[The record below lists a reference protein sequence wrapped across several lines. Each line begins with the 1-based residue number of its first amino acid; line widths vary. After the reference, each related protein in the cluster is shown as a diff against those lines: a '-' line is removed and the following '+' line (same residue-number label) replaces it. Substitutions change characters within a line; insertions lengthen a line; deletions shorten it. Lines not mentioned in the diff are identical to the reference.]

1 MRKRA
6 PALALAVVAALALP
20 SFAQTPTPESWKSAV
35 DRVLKEQAR
44 AIGSGDEAAFRST
57 IAGGDPAF
65 VRRSLT
71 MFQRLRALPVA
82 RLDFRRDPNGFEDLA
97 RALPRTVRGNEVH
110 LVQVVQRLWLR
121 GFDRDPDVEG
131 AFLTVVRRGSR
142 WTIFDDEDVDD
153 LGLQSARGLWD
164 FGPLR
169 LARGANTL
177 ALFHPVDR
185 GAATRMLEDLRRG
198 IARTKRAWPY
208 PWDGR
213 VVLAVPDSAA
223 ELERIFQSTFDLSP
237 FVAFTS
243 SSVERTPSGWRL
255 SGHRIYV
262 QPDNFF
268 RYGATQRMTYLGHE
282 LLHYATRAYSGPFV
296 PAWFEEGVA
305 QFYGEPPR
313 SLPTLARRVVTRTF
327 DGRLPE
333 DWEFTVGSK
342 ADIQNSYEESLSFA
356 AYLADRFGRGAPAR
370 LYRAL
375 GATPPESPGTAR
387 YHLDR
392 VARSV
397 LGATFASLE
406 LDWAAAVRGR
416 SAG

>member
-1 MRKRA
+1 MRRK
-6 PALALAVVAALALP
+6 ALAFALAAVIACGIP
-20 SFAQTPTPESWKSAV
+20 AFAQTPGAGSWRSATQ
-35 DRVLKEQAR
+35 RLLEEQAR
-44 AIGSGDEAAFRST
+44 AIRVGDEAAFRRT
-57 IAGGDPAF
+57 IAGADPQF
-65 VRRSLT
+65 VRRSLAT
-71 MFQRLRALPVA
+71 FRRFRAMPVA
-82 RLDFRRDPNGFEDLA
+82 GLDLRVDPNGFDDLA
-97 RALPRTVRGNEVH
+97 LALQRRLVANEVH
-110 LVQVVQRLWLR
+110 VVQVTERLSLR
-121 GFDRDPDVEG
+121 RFDRDPEVET

-142 WTIFDDEDVDD
+142 WTVFDDDDVED
-153 LGLQSARGLWD
+153 LGLQSSRGLWD
-164 FGPLR
+164 FGAIR
-169 LARGANTL
+169 TTQRGNTL
-177 ALFHPVDR
+177 AVYHPVDR
-185 GAATRMLEDLRRG
+185 NVVARMVADVQRG
-198 IARTKRAWPY
+198 IARTKRVWPY

-213 VVLAVPDSAA
+213 VIVAVPDSAS

-243 SSVERTPSGWRL
+243 STVERVPSGWHL

-268 RYGATQRMTYLGHE
+268 RYGAMQRMTYLDHE
-282 LLHYATRAYSGPFV
+282 LLHYATRAYAGPFI

-305 QFYGEPPR
+305 QLYGESPR
-313 SLPTLARRVVTRTF
+313 PLPTLAGRAANGTF

-333 DWEFTVGSK
+333 DWEFTVGPK
-342 ADIQNSYEESLSFA
+342 ADIQNSYEEALSFTA
-356 AYLADRFGRGAPAR
+356 HLADRFGRNAPAR

-392 VARSV
+392 ATRSV

-416 SAG
+416 SA